1 MTKRAIYSRFSV
13 IFFQV
18 LLCTI
23 TGWISRQA
31 FAQAIPYAREYH
43 QTKSDVD
50 KALKELGAYSGQ
62 KLPVVDGFVATG
74 ERPLDRYERAF
85 YQFSIDVL
93 PGPSTT
99 TVVRLTAKI
108 TAWYADREPW
118 KSGYQSLPSNGRL
131 ELDFLDRLSERFGEK
146 PVASVRKSQVQAPA
160 AKLDLSTGFPKSSL
174 PTVKNSGEPPPAPAP
189 AAGAITAS
197 SEELSQLRMKREAE
211 EARMGE
217 LTAELQNLQDIQH
230 NQAHPPNLVVVRK
243 NGTPVLARPG
253 EGSPVL
259 FSAAAD
265 DEFEFLDVKGDWVHV
280 QISGASRGFIRR
292 SSLEL
297 PEIVAE
303 RFNSPNAAPE
313 GFRLEREESSVFP
326 GDWEP
331 LRGKAVKIITVQPVS
346 QDPKETGPNAKLA
359 LATSVLKEFPTRVV
373 PPTPAVEGIVII
385 FDSADGGLISSTL
398 ADVQQFSSGNLS
410 ADDFWKR
417 CFLDP
422 PEAFRHPSTTP
433 K

>member
-1 MTKRAIYSRFSV
+1 M
-13 IFFQV
+13 
-18 LLCTI
+18 
-23 TGWISRQA
+23 
-31 FAQAIPYAREYH
+31 AR
-43 QTKSDVD
+43 
-50 KALKELGAYSGQ
+50 
-62 KLPVVDGFVATG
+62 
-74 ERPLDRYERAF
+74 
-85 YQFSIDVL
+85 
-93 PGPSTT
+93 
-99 TVVRLTAKI
+99 
-108 TAWYADREPW
+108 
-118 KSGYQSLPSNGRL
+118 
-131 ELDFLDRLSERFGEK
+131 
-146 PVASVRKSQVQAPA
+146 
-160 AKLDLSTGFPKSSL
+160 
-174 PTVKNSGEPPPAPAP
+174 
-189 AAGAITAS
+189 
-197 SEELSQLRMKREAE
+197 
-211 EARMGE
+211 
-217 LTAELQNLQDIQH
+217 
-230 NQAHPPNLVVVRK
+230 
-243 NGTPVLARPG
+243 PVLARPG

-259 FSAAAD
+259 FNAAAD

-326 GDWEP
+326 GNWEP

-346 QDPKETGPNAKLA
+346 QDLKETGPDAKLVF
-359 LATSVLKEFPTRVV
+359 ATSLLKEFPTKVV

-385 FDSADGGLISSTL
+385 FDSADGGMISSTL
-398 ADVQQFSSGNLS
+398 GDVQQFSSGNLS